1 MATTPDT
8 GLRGFCERVHG
19 TPVHAESRPRVLC
32 APRSGRSASEAPLP
46 ACNTMPEN
54 ARTAHCFLSRSPKRC
69 GAPPLAPGS
78 MHRGGVQ
85 FFAARILRGF
95 LSTVFYI
102 YGLLYVVRGPAL
114 WPEAAR
120 ELFCARGERG
130 AGSRADARQGRSE
143 AKDWPGRARTHG
155 VGSQRATCR
164 AKRAPHQF
172 KRAGGLSARRPGE
185 R

>member
-1 MATTPDT
+1 VFMEPQRTPSQGRAFFARRVAGEARAKRLYRRATQCQRT
-8 GLRGFCERVHG
+8 R
-19 TPVHAESRPRVLC
+19 
-32 APRSGRSASEAPLP
+32 APHTVSFRAARSGAEHRPL
-46 ACNTMPEN
+46 
-54 ARTAHCFLSRSPKRC
+54 HLVRC
-69 GAPPLAPGS
+69 TGGGW
-78 MHRGGVQ
+78 GGVQ

-95 LSTVFYI
+95 LSTVFHI